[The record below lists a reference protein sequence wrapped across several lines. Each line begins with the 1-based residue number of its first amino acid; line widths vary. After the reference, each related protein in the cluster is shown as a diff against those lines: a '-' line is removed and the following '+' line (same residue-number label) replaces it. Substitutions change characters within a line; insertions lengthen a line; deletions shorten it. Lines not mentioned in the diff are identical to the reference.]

1 MEALLND
8 LRTLLARQVESLK
21 TLEEVLG
28 EQRDCLVKRDVP
40 GIVRSISTQE
50 EYLKRIQRMEESRLR
65 LVRGL
70 AGHLGIAPADA
81 TIRKISDSLDPDVGR
96 ELRATAEAARETLE
110 KVGRVNRENRRLI
123 ERSLEFV
130 HDMLG
135 ALRGRRPSGRTYTP
149 SGDLKPR
156 DQIRTLVDKTT

>member
-1 MEALLND
+1 METLLND

-28 EQRDCLVKRDVP
+28 EQRECLVKRDVP
-40 GIVRSISTQE
+40 GITRSISKQE
-50 EYLKRIQRMEESRLR
+50 EYLKRIQRMEETRVR
-65 LVRGL
+65 LVREL
-70 AGHLGIAPADA
+70 ARVLGIEPGNA
-81 TIRKISDSLDPDVGR
+81 TLREISNNLDPDVGE

-130 HDMLG
+130 HETLG
-135 ALRGRRPSGRTYTP
+135 AIQGKRPAGRTYTP
-149 SGDLKPR
+149 AGQLNPR
-156 DQIRTLVDKTT
+156 DQIRTLVDRTT

>member
-21 TLEEVLG
+21 TLEEVLA
-28 EQRDCLVKRDVP
+28 EQRECLVKRDVP
-40 GIVRSISTQE
+40 GIVRSIATQE

-65 LVRGL
+65 LVREL
-70 AGHLGIAPADA
+70 ARVLGIEPAGA
-81 TIRKISDSLDPDVGR
+81 TIREISENLDPDVGK

-130 HDMLG
+130 HEMLG
-135 ALRGRRPSGRTYTP
+135 ALQGRRPSGRTYTP
-149 SGDLKPR
+149 AGGLKPR
-156 DQIRTLVDKTT
+156 DQIRTLVDRTT